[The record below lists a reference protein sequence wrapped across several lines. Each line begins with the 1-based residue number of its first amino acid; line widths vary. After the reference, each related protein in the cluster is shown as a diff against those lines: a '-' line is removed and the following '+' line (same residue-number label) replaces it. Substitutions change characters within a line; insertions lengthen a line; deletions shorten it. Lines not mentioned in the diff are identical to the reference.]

1 MKMFGGVFILRGITA
16 ADVAAVHT
24 QSEVHP
30 LIAGFQTLL
39 ASMRVR
45 NDFLDLGQMCTL
57 VHNSNV
63 HPKETW
69 GQTSKSPKSQYLV
82 CPRISFATCRK
93 HALGTCHLRFEVAN
107 GQHCA
112 LTLSQRER
120 VSPAN

>member
-1 MKMFGGVFILRGITA
+1 MFGGVFILRGITA

-82 CPRISFATCRK
+82 CPRISLLLVGKMRSEPVIFALKSPT
-93 HALGTCHLRFEVAN
+93 ATLR
-107 GQHCA
+107 
-112 LTLSQRER
+112 
-120 VSPAN
+120 PAPLPEGEGISC